1 MAQVFIIAEVGSNW
15 VGADPIRLIDAAK
28 EAGADAVK
36 FQIYRLE
43 DTYVPNA
50 GTLAYLNAEVR
61 EVYRHFEMPYEM
73 IEKLANYCQRANIEF
88 MGTPLGPMEFKA
100 LDPFVKRHKIASYEN
115 NHIHLLKLVAASGKP
130 VIVSTGATLE
140 DELAWTWNTLKSLGA
155 GDITLLQSLAKYP
168 ASPEAINLRVIQSL
182 KQKFN
187 CPVGFSDHTL
197 DPFAAPLGAVSL
209 GASVIEKH
217 ITLDRSLPG
226 PEHAYAI
233 TPDEFRKMVK
243 EIRLLE
249 KMLGS
254 QVKQIEPCEEEMRS
268 FARRGI
274 QAIANIKKGDLLQE
288 NINIAILRPG
298 QNPRGA
304 DPHLITQFQ
313 NTPAKRSFRI
323 GEGIS

>member
-1 MAQVFIIAEVGSNW
+1 MSQVFIIAEVGSNW
-15 VGADPIRLIDAAK
+15 VGADPIRLIDAAQ
-28 EAGADAVK
+28 EAGADAIK
-36 FQIYRLE
+36 FQIFRLE

-50 GTLAYLNAEVR
+50 GILGYLNGDVR

-73 IEKLANYCQRANIEF
+73 IEKLANYCLRAQIEF
-88 MGTPLGPMEFKA
+88 MGTPLGAMDFKA

-115 NHIHLLKLVAASGKP
+115 NHIRLLNLVAESGKP
-130 VIVSTGATLE
+130 VIVSSGATLE
-140 DELAWTWNTLKSLGA
+140 EELVWTCHTLKSLGVR
-155 GDITLLQSLAKYP
+155 DMTLLQSLAQYP
-168 ASPEAINLRVIQSL
+168 ASPESINLRVIERL
-182 KQKFN
+182 RAKFN
-187 CPVGFSDHTL
+187 CPVGLSDHTL

-233 TPDEFRKMVK
+233 LPEEFKKMVK

-254 QVKQIEPCEEEMRS
+254 QVKQIEPCEEEMRA

-274 QAIANIKKGDLLQE
+274 QAIADIKKGDLLQE

-304 DPHLITQFQ
+304 APHFITQLQ
-313 NTPAKRSFRI
+313 NTPAKRSFKV
-323 GEGIS
+323 GEGVT